1 MLAVC
6 LFWVIPGRI
15 ARGGYFYGA
24 ERHSWHSKGKDR
36 RGGLGLHWWLALHPC
51 WARRVRERERE
62 MILAAT
68 TALWGHPFCFP
79 TGGRELAESVG
90 FVLAQNSALDNLPW
104 ILGDSLGVLSATAA
118 RQKFF
123 MVSLSCLASSTFIYF
138 CTKGYSYSPLTGIQ
152 NCTRLKP
159 AHWLNWHLSKSNLFG
174 FFSLPLELCHL
185 S

>member
-1 MLAVC
+1 
-6 LFWVIPGRI
+6 
-15 ARGGYFYGA
+15 
-24 ERHSWHSKGKDR
+24 
-36 RGGLGLHWWLALHPC
+36 
-51 WARRVRERERE
+51 

-138 CTKGYSYSPLTGIQ
+138 CTKGYSYSALTGIQ

-159 AHWLNWHLSKSNLFG
+159 AH
-174 FFSLPLELCHL
+174 
-185 S
+185 